1 MADIKDFKHA
11 IVRQK
16 ILDAVRK
23 DLIGPASDCEQLNEV
38 PTSSYITGL
47 LYPADT
53 DVTEDENYNDVE
65 FTEKNFDADGETLEV
80 GIFEEEEPED
90 RVKGGFQKPSSIGV
104 SFYVSN
110 DVQKVNAYIN
120 WGKYYA
126 EQVQG
131 EAIDK
136 TLEEDAENKKK
147 KKHTIYIRE
156 QMNDV
161 VEINF
166 NEMGR
171 SKQIPLESNG
181 NIYIYVMKM
190 QLDNGYKMVSVYL
203 HNNDKSDGDE
213 KEYEKVMFQV
223 EMLIADDLMS
233 PIFVPEYLCR
243 KVELEDEYYYKGRPV
258 YARGR
263 GCAATWEKKAEEIN
277 ATAIK
282 SSFIPDYEIPSV
294 SAQIDDMPEHA
305 FSMLQMGSP
314 KKKSEVI
321 QNLRTLTE
329 MYGSWITDVLT
340 NDEAMHDD
348 KFKATGQTIIDKC
361 NDANRRMNA
370 GIDLIENNDKVYQ
383 AFVFMNQAMY
393 LQRSITA
400 FSKDYGNGIPCSLKD
415 YMTDMPEKGRKKDHS
430 EWRPFQIAFVLLNMC
445 GIMDGESPER
455 DIVDLLYF
463 PTGGGKTEAYLG
475 LIAFTIAYRRLTVS
489 DETDY
494 EKDGGVTVFLRYTL
508 RLLTTQQRDRL
519 MRLIVAME
527 QLREKNEKLYGKERI
542 SIGFWVGGN
551 VTPNKFSEYND
562 SDQFKKREFIRK
574 LTKQIIK
581 CPYCGKPITRDEY
594 DINEKGKYVK
604 IHCADDN
611 CMFSL
616 KTGRTIPVYL
626 VDEEIYAKCPTVI
639 ISTVDKFA
647 RLPWSERVG
656 LLFGRTDRYC
666 SRCGHIAIGEKHA
679 GRHNADVAAGLERAE
694 TVACKP
700 FYPPE
705 LIIQD
710 ELHLITGPL
719 GTIYGGYETVV
730 EEMSCIEKNGKK
742 IRPKYIV
749 STATIRNA
757 GEQIKFL
764 YGRNEFA
771 QFPPSGFDT
780 RDSFFIKEVP
790 LPTENLVDVSEEK
803 ISRMI
808 SDGKKPFRQY
818 AGICAS
824 GQSVK
829 TTLIRLYSIILQTA
843 LDIAKNPEY
852 EDYIDP
858 YYTLIG
864 YFNSIRELGGAVR
877 LLDDDIASR
886 IRVVKNKYNSS
897 EQRYLSFEGKKEIT
911 SRIPSWEIAQVLEKL
926 AISYDK
932 NKEKQGCYDVVI
944 ATNMIAVGMDVDR
957 LGLMS
962 VVGQPKQNSE
972 YIQATSRV
980 GRQHPGIIF
989 TVYNPYRPR
998 DLSNYENFVGFHSQ
1012 MYRYVEGTTATPFA
1026 ARARDR
1032 VLHALVVSLLRL
1044 QVELM
1049 AENSGASNINDISD
1063 EQIKDIKEKI
1073 LERVK
1078 ITSPS
1083 SYVDTEKEM
1092 DEFINTWKNI
1102 AKDEKLYYFVPAVAD
1117 DKKRLLTYYGEYYG
1131 DKEKPTLSSMRD
1143 VEQSSTVFYW
1153 EGV

>member
-23 DLIGPASDCEQLNEV
+23 DLIGPTSDCEQLNEV

-65 FTEKNFDADGETLEV
+65 FTEKNFDADGETLEA

-104 SFYVSN
+104 SFYVSD

-131 EAIDK
+131 EVIDE

-161 VEINF
+161 VEIDF
-166 NEMGR
+166 NLMGR

-213 KEYEKVMFQV
+213 KEYAKVMFQV

-243 KVELEDEYYYKGRPV
+243 KVELEDEYCYKGRPV

-329 MYGSWITDVLT
+329 MYGSWITDALT

-400 FSKDYGNGIPCSLKD
+400 FSKDYGNGIPCSLRD

-430 EWRPFQIAFVLLNMC
+430 EWRPFQIAFVLLNLY
-445 GIMDGESPER
+445 GIMDGESSER
-455 DIVDLLYF
+455 NIVDLLYF

-475 LIAFTIAYRRLTVS
+475 LIAFTIAYRRLTAS

-551 VTPNKFSEYND
+551 VTPNKFSEYSD
-562 SDQFKKREFIRK
+562 SDQFNKKEFIRK

-581 CPYCGKPITRDEY
+581 CPYCGKKITRDEY

-604 IHCADDN
+604 IHCADKN

-679 GRHNADVAAGLERAE
+679 GRHNADVTAGLERAE

-730 EEMSCIEKNGKK
+730 EEMCCIEKNGKK

-790 LPTENLVDVSEEK
+790 LPTENLVDASEEK

-843 LDIAKNPEY
+843 LDIAKEPEY

-911 SRIPSWEIAQVLEKL
+911 SRIPSWDIAQVLEKL

-1044 QVELM
+1044 QVETM
-1049 AENSGASNINDISD
+1049 ADNGGASNINDISD
-1063 EQIKDIKEKI
+1063 EQIKDIKDKI

-1078 ITSPS
+1078 ITAPS

>member
-23 DLIGPASDCEQLNEV
+23 DLIGPTSDCEQLNEV

-131 EAIDK
+131 EVIDEN
-136 TLEEDAENKKK
+136 LEEDAENKKK

-213 KEYEKVMFQV
+213 KEYAKVMFQV

-730 EEMSCIEKNGKK
+730 EEMCCIEKNGKK

-932 NKEKQGCYDVVI
+932 NKEKQDCYDVVI

-1063 EQIKDIKEKI
+1063 EQIKDIKDKI

>member
-1 MADIKDFKHA
+1 MANIKDFKHA

-16 ILDAVRK
+16 ILEAVRK
-23 DLIGPASDCEQLNEV
+23 DLIGPCSASEKLNED

-53 DVTEDENYNDVE
+53 AVTEDENYYDVE
-65 FTEKNFDADGETLEV
+65 FTEKKFDAEGESMEA

-90 RVKGGFQKPSSIGV
+90 RIKGGFQKPSSIGV
-104 SFYVSN
+104 SFYVAD
-110 DVQKVNAYIN
+110 DVRKVNAYIN

-131 EAIDK
+131 ESVDG
-136 TLEEDAENKKK
+136 TLEEDAENKKR
-147 KKHTIYIRE
+147 KKHTVYIRE
-156 QMNDV
+156 QMQDV
-161 VEINF
+161 VEIDLAAI
-166 NEMGR
+166 ER

-181 NIYIYVMKM
+181 NIYVYVMKM
-190 QLDNGYKMVSVYL
+190 QLDNGYNMLSVYL
-203 HNNDKSDGDE
+203 HNNDKSGDDE

-223 EMLIADDLMS
+223 EMLIADDMMN
-233 PIFVPEYLCR
+233 PIFVPEYVCR

-263 GCAATWEKKAEEIN
+263 GCAATWDAAIDRVN
-277 ATAIK
+277 ATAVK
-282 SSFIPDYEIPSV
+282 TSFIPDYEIPSV
-294 SAQIDDMPEHA
+294 SAQIDDMPAHA

-314 KKKSEVI
+314 KKKEDVI
-321 QNLRTLTE
+321 ENLRLLTS
-329 MYGSWITDVLT
+329 MYGSWITNVLV
-340 NDEAMHDD
+340 NDDFMKDA
-348 KFKATGQTIIDKC
+348 KFNSTGQTIIDKC
-361 NDANRRMNA
+361 NDVNRRMNA
-370 GIDLIENNDKVYQ
+370 GIDLIEKNDKVYQ

-393 LQRSITA
+393 LQRSITS
-400 FSKDYGNGIPCSLKD
+400 FSRDYGNGIPCSLRD
-415 YMTDMPEKGRKKDHS
+415 YMCDMPEKGRKQDHS
-430 EWRPFQIAFVLLNMC
+430 EWRPFQIAFVLLNIY
-445 GIMDGESPER
+445 GIIDGESPER

-475 LIAFTIAYRRLTVS
+475 LIAFTIAYRRLTAA
-489 DETDY
+489 DENEY

-527 QLREKNEKLYGKERI
+527 QLREKSPNLYGKERI
-542 SIGFWVGGN
+542 TIGFWVGGN
-551 VTPNKFSEYND
+551 VTPNKFSEY
-562 SDQFKKREFIRK
+562 SDIDQYKKKEFLRK

-581 CPYCGKPITRDEY
+581 CPYCGKSITRDEY
-594 DINEKGKYVK
+594 EISEKGKSVK
-604 IHCADDN
+604 IHCADPL
-611 CMFSL
+611 CMFSQ
-616 KTGRTIPVYL
+616 KAGRTIPVYL

-647 RLPWSERVG
+647 RLPWTEQVG

-666 SRCGHIAIGEKHA
+666 TRCGHIAIGAKHA
-679 GRHNADVAAGLERAE
+679 GRHNADVAVGLEKAE
-694 TVACKP
+694 VVACKP
-700 FYPPE
+700 YYPPE

-730 EEMSCIEKNGKK
+730 EEMCCVEKNGKK
-742 IRPKYIV
+742 IRPKYVV

-764 YGRNEFA
+764 YGRENFT
-771 QFPPSGFDT
+771 QFPPNGFDT

-790 LPTENLVDVSEEK
+790 LPVADLVNADDDSLK
-803 ISRMI
+803 SMI
-808 SDGKKPFRQY
+808 DAGYKPFRQY
-818 AGICAS
+818 VGICAS

-829 TTLIRLYSIILQTA
+829 TTLIRLYSIILQTT
-843 LDIAKNPEY
+843 LDLAKKPEF
-852 EDYIDP
+852 EDYVDP

-886 IRVVKNKYNSS
+886 IRVVKNKYNSQK
-897 EQRYLSFEGKKEIT
+897 QRYIGIDGKKEIT
-911 SRIPSWEIAQVLEKL
+911 SRIPSWEIVQVLERL
-926 AISYDK
+926 AVSYDK
-932 NKEKQGCYDVVI
+932 NKDKQNCYDVVI

-1044 QVELM
+1044 QIEEM
-1049 AENSGASNINDISD
+1049 ANNGGASSINDISAA
-1063 EQIKDIKEKI
+1063 QIKGIKDKI
-1073 LERVK
+1073 LARVK
-1078 ITSPS
+1078 VIAAS
-1083 SYVDTEKEM
+1083 SYTDTEKEI
-1092 DEFINTWKNI
+1092 DDFINTWKSI
-1102 AKDEKLYYFVPAVAD
+1102 AKDDKLYYFVPSVTD
-1117 DKKRLLTYYGEYYG
+1117 DMKRLLTYYGEYYM
-1131 DKEKPTLSSMRD
+1131 DKEKPTLNSMRD